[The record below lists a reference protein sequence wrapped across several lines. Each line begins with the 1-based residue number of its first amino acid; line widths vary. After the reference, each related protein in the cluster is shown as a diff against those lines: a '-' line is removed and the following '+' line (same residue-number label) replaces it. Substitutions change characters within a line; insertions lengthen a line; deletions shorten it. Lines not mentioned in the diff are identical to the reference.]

1 MPVILYKMLV
11 AEFNGQIY
19 RLKHHNLKD
28 ISFEK
33 FDMADG
39 RYVELDEDQ
48 LAEEFTKLEKY
59 DMELLFDQ

>member
-19 RLKHHNLKD
+19 RLKNHELKG

-33 FDMADG
+33 FDMPDG
-39 RYVELDEDQ
+39 RYVDLDEEQ
-48 LAEEFTKLEKY
+48 LAKEFTDLEKY
-59 DMELLFDQ
+59 YMELLFDQ